1 MTVCWQRAAN
11 YHYPI
16 SFSDLPCRLGRL
28 CRLQSFYTV
37 SECFSS
43 LLYSSNPD
51 ILYIAHRQFLSERF
65 ITAKLLQ
72 KSEMRKDIVIELSY
86 KGFSWSGYNSWSQ
99 YNHSK
104 SQILT
109 PQRYLFVTMP
119 DNATNGYGWRNKT
132 LRNSELPTTHAKN
145 LVTEKECAV
154 PPRFAYR
161 HRTLHQLILKPKN

>member
-1 MTVCWQRAAN
+1 
-11 YHYPI
+11 
-16 SFSDLPCRLGRL
+16 
-28 CRLQSFYTV
+28 
-37 SECFSS
+37 
-43 LLYSSNPD
+43 
-51 ILYIAHRQFLSERF
+51 
-65 ITAKLLQ
+65 
-72 KSEMRKDIVIELSY
+72 MRKDIVIELSY

-145 LVTEKECAV
+145 LVTEKDCAV

-161 HRTLHQLILKPKN
+161 HRTLHQLILKPKKLRTMKSTFSVIYYLKRQVVKKDGTVPVMGRITVDEIGRASCRERV

>member
-1 MTVCWQRAAN
+1 MQIGETLSPPALLYSRRV
-11 YHYPI
+11 
-16 SFSDLPCRLGRL
+16 L
-28 CRLQSFYTV
+28 LQSFIFFQSGY
-37 SECFSS
+37 S
-43 LLYSSNPD
+43 LYRTSAVLIWEIWY
-51 ILYIAHRQFLSERF
+51 
-65 ITAKLLQ
+65 AKLLQ

-145 LVTEKECAV
+145 LVTEKDCAV

>member
-1 MTVCWQRAAN
+1 MLTAC
-11 YHYPI
+11 
-16 SFSDLPCRLGRL
+16 SELSLSDKLLWFAMQIGETLSPSVLLYSLRVL
-28 CRLQSFYTV
+28 LQSFIFFQSGY
-37 SECFSS
+37 S
-43 LLYSSNPD
+43 LYRTSAVLIWE
-51 ILYIAHRQFLSERF
+51 ILY
-65 ITAKLLQ
+65 AKLLQ

-145 LVTEKECAV
+145 LVTEKDCAV

>member
-1 MTVCWQRAAN
+1 
-11 YHYPI
+11 
-16 SFSDLPCRLGRL
+16 
-28 CRLQSFYTV
+28 
-37 SECFSS
+37 
-43 LLYSSNPD
+43 
-51 ILYIAHRQFLSERF
+51 
-65 ITAKLLQ
+65 
-72 KSEMRKDIVIELSY
+72 MRKDIVIELSY

-145 LVTEKECAV
+145 LVTEKDCAV

-161 HRTLHQLILKPKN
+161 HRTLHQL

>member
-1 MTVCWQRAAN
+1 MRIKDISVEN
-11 YHYPI
+11 YRNLNSATI
-16 SFSDLPCRLGRL
+16 TFDESCNFIVGENNLGKSNIL
-28 CRLQSFYTV
+28 N
-37 SECFSS
+37 
-43 LLYSSNPD
+43 LLNIIFTRRGFVYDDFN
-51 ILYIAHRQFLSERF
+51 A
-65 ITAKLLQ
+65 AKLLQ

-145 LVTEKECAV
+145 LVTEKDCAV